1 MPNFDTSNVLTAQT
15 MVADQYAAPE
25 MRMAPITAF
34 DMLSGNDELLV
45 VSAETLKTRDDR
57 PIEAHL
63 LARTKRASGNARS
76 HNHQGT
82 IDDTIKETLT
92 WTTKSDKTAISLKLL
107 NKSNFD
113 FNKVLANKLAQCCMN
128 ILEDKEAEAIA
139 YLLAQRSQYSV
150 ALKGSTFNT
159 DNDCIDIASANKKK
173 FYSLLK
179 SAFRRNKHSKRLDV
193 ITDSLLYVDTEWLAA
208 QGSST
213 DENEGFSLNGTKV
226 VESIDLDDDN
236 YDNGLAIAM
245 PQGTACA
252 LNWVPKENREGWGDY
267 NTYEGGYGTFE
278 FMGYTFALHGYLQ
291 RADTSAA
298 NGDKQD
304 VQMEFELSLD
314 SSFNKAPLSDTNE
327 GESVIFMAGVA
338 A

>member
-1 MPNFDTSNVLTAQT
+1 MPNFDTSNLLTAQT
-15 MVADQYAAPE
+15 MVSDTYAAPE
-25 MRMAPITAF
+25 MRMSPITAF
-34 DMLSGNDELLV
+34 DLLSRNDEFLV
-45 VSAETLKTRDDR
+45 VGADTLKTRDDR

-63 LARTKRASGNARS
+63 LARTKRASGSARA
-76 HNHQGT
+76 HDHTGT

-92 WTTKSDKTAISLKLL
+92 WTTKSDKTSISLKLL

-150 ALKGSTFNT
+150 ALKGASFNT
-159 DNDCIDIASANKKK
+159 DNDCIDIAAANKEK

-179 SAFRRNKHSKRLDV
+179 SAFRRNKHSKRLD
-193 ITDSLLYVDTEWLAA
+193 IIADSLAYVDQEWLAA
-208 QGSST
+208 QGAQN
-213 DENEGFSLNGTKV
+213 DENQGFSLNGTTV
-226 VESIDLDDDN
+226 VESIDLDDNN
-236 YDNGLAIAM
+236 YNNGLVIAM
-245 PQGTACA
+245 PAGTACA
-252 LNWVPKENREGWGDY
+252 LNWIPQENRDGWGDY
-267 NTYEGGYGTFE
+267 NTYEGGFGTFE

-304 VQMEFELSLD
+304 VKMEFELSLD
-314 SSFNKAPLSDTNE
+314 SSYNKAPLSTTNA
-327 GESVIFMAGVA
+327 GESVIFQAGVA